1 MKTLFCLT
9 LLGGGFTLILAGL
22 KGPLLRRCGGRWYR
36 CIWLLALAAYTI
48 PYKIALPEILQGSG
62 MSLPAGGGGT
72 VGGFPEATGI
82 DFPAVVPFPA
92 ETLSISEILC
102 TVYFIGL
109 AAFILYTICIYVCFR
124 RRLEQASE
132 IVENENTKACFAAVC
147 QTMGIRRC
155 IRLCENGLA
164 VSPMLVGL
172 FRPQVILPK
181 QEFSTEELHM
191 IFRHELTHYKRNDL
205 LYKAAALAVRAV
217 HWFNPLSAL
226 MLRNISEA
234 CEYSCDEAVV
244 NGLDINEK
252 RKYGE
257 ILLSQIRPEW
267 KNAPFSAGFFGKGK
281 QKKVLE
287 RRIEVIMRKKQYQWV
302 GATVLLA
309 AGLVAGTNFMNF
321 KPVYAVP
328 DTVPAQAE
336 LPQKLVRNAPS
347 VPSIQN
353 EEDAVRVTSAAVSRL
368 FNTETADMEI
378 WAELDHGENS
388 VQPEGWWFIEFSRE
402 TLEYAVW
409 LNPDTGSLR
418 IVHGM
423 TAEILSTEEKTEIRQ
438 DTGWLEKA
446 ETLLKENYGESRKPV
461 EISFVNLEKTDQ
473 RTADIRLLME
483 DGTYYTISFRSS
495 DGALKSFQ
503 YTAENIV

>member
-9 LLGGGFTLILAGL
+9 LLGGGFTLILVGL
-22 KGPLLRRCGGRWYR
+22 KDLLLWRCGGRWYR
-36 CIWLLALAAYTI
+36 CIWLLALSAYTL
-48 PYKIALPEILQGSG
+48 PYKIALPEILPESG
-62 MSLPAGGGGT
+62 ALLPAESGRT
-72 VGGFPEATGI
+72 VGGFLNAADI
-82 DFPAVVPFPA
+82 DFPVAVPSPA
-92 ETLSISEILC
+92 ESLSISEILC
-102 TVYFIGL
+102 TIYFIGL
-109 AAFILYTICIYVCFR
+109 AAFILYTICVYVCFL

-132 IVENENTKACFAAVC
+132 IVQNESTKACFAAVC
-147 QTMGIRRC
+147 QTMRIQRC
-155 IRLCENGLA
+155 IRLRENRLT

-172 FRPQVILPK
+172 FRPQIILPK
-181 QEFSTEELHM
+181 QKFSTEELCM

-205 LYKAAALAVRAV
+205 FYKTAALAVRAV

-226 MLRNISEA
+226 MLQNISEA

-244 NGLDINEK
+244 KGLDIKEK

-257 ILLSQIRPEW
+257 MLLFQIRPEW

-287 RRIEVIMRKKQYQWV
+287 RRIEVIMRKKQYRWV

-321 KPVYAVP
+321 KSVYAGP
-328 DTVPAQAE
+328 DIVPAQAE
-336 LPQKLVRNAPS
+336 SPQVPAENTPP

-353 EEDAVRVTSAAVSRL
+353 EEDAVQLTAAAINRL
-368 FNTETADMEI
+368 FSTETADMEV

-388 VQPEGWWFIEFSRE
+388 VQPEGWWFIEFSGE
-402 TLEYAVW
+402 TLEYATW

-418 IVHGM
+418 IVRGM
-423 TAEILSTEEKTEIRQ
+423 TTEILSTEEKTEIQQ
-438 DTGWLEKA
+438 DTSWLEKA
-446 ETLLKENYGESRKPV
+446 ETLLKENYGESRTPAEV
-461 EISFVNLEKTDQ
+461 SFVNLEKTDQ
-473 RTADIRLLME
+473 RTTDIRLLME

-495 DGALKSFQ
+495 DGALKSFR
-503 YTAENIV
+503 YTAENTV

>member
-48 PYKIALPEILQGSG
+48 PYKIALPELLSGSRAFFPAKG
-62 MSLPAGGGGT
+62 RGTAGGFMEPA
-72 VGGFPEATGI
+72 V
-82 DFPAVVPFPA
+82 DFPVAAPSPA
-92 ETLSISEILC
+92 ESLSISEILY
-102 TVYFIGL
+102 TIYFIGL
-109 AAFILYTICIYVCFR
+109 AAFILYTVCIYVCFR

-181 QEFSTEELHM
+181 REFSPEELRM

-205 LYKAAALAVRAV
+205 FYKTAALAVRAV

-226 MLRNISEA
+226 MLQNIS
-234 CEYSCDEAVV
+234 
-244 NGLDINEK
+244 
-252 RKYGE
+252 
-257 ILLSQIRPEW
+257 
-267 KNAPFSAGFFGKGK
+267 
-281 QKKVLE
+281 
-287 RRIEVIMRKKQYQWV
+287 V

-309 AGLVAGTNFMNF
+309 AGLVAGTNFMDF

-336 LPQKLVRNAPS
+336 SLQKPVRNAPPI
-347 VPSIQN
+347 PSIQN
-353 EEDAVRVTSAAVSRL
+353 EEDVVRVTSAAVSRL

-418 IVHGM
+418 IVRGM
-423 TAEILSTEEKTEIRQ
+423 TTEILSTEEKTEIRQ